1 MNGFQPKLTLEIHY
15 ICKKPKDLEIKD
27 KILFLE
33 YEEIIGKQIPTFVEN
48 YDFSANNGAFDYL
61 TKASA
66 VFSSNIE
73 GNTVDLNS
81 FMNYELSKSKFKP
94 GKEIQEI
101 EELIQAYQFAQNNP
115 LTESNFLATHKLLSK
130 SILIKSKRGKYRQ
143 ESVGVFSSQG
153 LSYLAIEAEFVER
166 EMKIFFKEIQSILD
180 QKSSISEAFYFA
192 SFIHL
197 RFAHIHPFMDGNG
210 RAARLL
216 EKWFLAQSLGKEYW
230 KIRSEECYKNKQ
242 AAYYQNINLGV
253 NFYELNYQKAIPFLL
268 MLPECM
274 KQD

>member
-1 MNGFQPKLTLEIHY
+1 MR
-15 ICKKPKDLEIKD
+15 IKD
-27 KILFLE
+27 KILFSE
-33 YEEIIGKQIPTFVEN
+33 YEERIGNSIPKLIAD
-48 YDFSANNGAFDYL
+48 YDFSANNGAFEYL

-115 LTESNFLATHKLLSK
+115 LTESNFLVTHKLLSK

-153 LSYLAIEAEFVER
+153 MSYLAVEAEFVER
-166 EMKIFFKEIQSILD
+166 EMKAFFEEIQSILEED
-180 QKSSISEAFYFA
+180 ISVSEAFCYA
-192 SFIHL
+192 SFLHL
-197 RFAHIHPFMDGNG
+197 RFAHIHPFMYGNG

-216 EKWFLAQSLGKEYW
+216 EKWLLAQKLGKEFW
-230 KIRSEECYKNKQ
+230 KIRSEECYKNHQ
-242 AAYYQNINLGV
+242 VEYYQNINL
-253 NFYELNYQKAIPFLL
+253 ELISMSSIIKGPCLF
-268 MLPECM
+268 
-274 KQD
+274 